1 MYILLMELST
11 KQAEFGDAV
20 LDMFPQLLIAK
31 AVEDAKKMISL
42 KIEKNKLPSGVSKKL
57 IRIAVTD
64 TVGIYHD
71 KLGILE
77 DFKLY
82 LSKGTI
88 ASGGQI
94 AAIKTNIE
102 GAMSKLE
109 RIDTDLTAAEKKKA
123 ELQNLSRQV
132 SERIVGHKSKADYER
147 QRKILKGQR
156 DLFLRNATD
165 AQVCAL
171 CREHERSGFVHGV
184 QIGVLLA
191 WELAE

>member
-31 AVEDAKKMISL
+31 AVEDAKKKISL

-132 SERIVGHKSKADYER
+132 SEQFGGHKSKADYER

>member
-1 MYILLMELST
+1 MELST

-31 AVEDAKKMISL
+31 AVEDAKKKISL

-171 CREHERSGFVHGV
+171 CREHEWSGFVHGV

-191 WELAE
+191 RELAK

>member
-31 AVEDAKKMISL
+31 AVEDAKKKISL

-165 AQVCAL
+165 AQVYAL

>member
-1 MYILLMELST
+1 MHILLMELST

-20 LDMFPQLLIAK
+20 LDMFAQLLIAK
-31 AVEDAKKMISL
+31 AVEDAKKKISL

-132 SERIVGHKSKADYER
+132 SEQIGGHKSKADYER

>member
-31 AVEDAKKMISL
+31 AVEDAKKKISL

-165 AQVCAL
+165 SQVCAL

>member
-1 MYILLMELST
+1 MHILLMELST

-31 AVEDAKKMISL
+31 AVEVAKKKISL

-109 RIDTDLTAAEKKKA
+109 RIYTDLTAAEKKKA

-132 SERIVGHKSKADYER
+132 SEQIGGHKSKADYER

>member
-1 MYILLMELST
+1 MHILLMELST

-31 AVEDAKKMISL
+31 AVEDAKKKISL

-132 SERIVGHKSKADYER
+132 SEQIGGHKSKADYER

>member
-31 AVEDAKKMISL
+31 AVEDAKKKISL

-132 SERIVGHKSKADYER
+132 SEQIGGHKSKADYER

-165 AQVCAL
+165 AQVGAL

>member
-31 AVEDAKKMISL
+31 AVEDAKKKISP

-132 SERIVGHKSKADYER
+132 SEQIGGHKSKADYER

>member
-31 AVEDAKKMISL
+31 AVEDAKKKISL

>member
-1 MYILLMELST
+1 MYTLLMELST

-20 LDMFPQLLIAK
+20 LDMFPKLLIAK
-31 AVEDAKKMISL
+31 AVEDAKKKISL

-132 SERIVGHKSKADYER
+132 SEQIGGHKSKADYER

>member
-31 AVEDAKKMISL
+31 AVEDAKKKISL

-171 CREHERSGFVHGV
+171 CREHERLGFGQGV

>member
-31 AVEDAKKMISL
+31 AVEDAKKKISL

-102 GAMSKLE
+102 GAMSKL
-109 RIDTDLTAAEKKKA
+109 
-123 ELQNLSRQV
+123 
-132 SERIVGHKSKADYER
+132 
-147 QRKILKGQR
+147 
-156 DLFLRNATD
+156 
-165 AQVCAL
+165 
-171 CREHERSGFVHGV
+171 
-184 QIGVLLA
+184 
-191 WELAE
+191 

>member
-31 AVEDAKKMISL
+31 AVEDAKKKISL

-64 TVGIYHD
+64 TVGIYHY

-88 ASGGQI
+88 TSGGQI

-132 SERIVGHKSKADYER
+132 SEQIGGHKSKADYER

>member
-31 AVEDAKKMISL
+31 AVEDAKKKISL

-132 SERIVGHKSKADYER
+132 SERIGGHKSKADYER

>member
-31 AVEDAKKMISL
+31 AVEDAKKKISP
-42 KIEKNKLPSGVSKKL
+42 KIEKNKLPSGVSEKL

-132 SERIVGHKSKADYER
+132 SEQIGGHKSKADYER

>member
-31 AVEDAKKMISL
+31 AVEDAKKKISL

-132 SERIVGHKSKADYER
+132 SEQIVGHKSKADYER